1 MSIVPMVASPTSS
14 ETSNLSLTGMGTGI
28 DWQSMLN
35 QLTQVSEESLTP
47 YNNQITTLNTEAAA
61 WSSFS
66 SQLSTLQTAANTLA
80 SPTALD
86 LYSTNETSDSST
98 SASSLL
104 TSSASSTAGIGSYQV
119 VINNTA
125 QAEKLASGS
134 FSSQSSALNI
144 AGAILVNGHEVQ
156 IASTDSLQNLEA
168 NINNLDTGT
177 KPSGVTAAIV
187 QDTPTTYRLV
197 LTSDS
202 TGASGISLLDAATT
216 DTLGTLGFNG
226 TGTVLKNQVAGGA
239 QSDGLSSSSMG
250 VAATLGISSLSGN
263 VSINGVSVNLDLSDS
278 LTTIASDIN
287 SAFQTAGYTS
297 LNPASVVSTTN
308 GSTTTYNLQIAG
320 MTSYTDQNNV
330 LQSLGLIQGNRA
342 DVVGVTGSV
351 ANTTD
356 GKTPITAAS
365 DITSIYGYN
374 TWTSGDAI
382 TISGTGHG
390 GTPVGPT
397 VFDIGQNSTV
407 QDLLNQI
414 QTTFGSGVTASV
426 SSNGSIQVVDS
437 ATGASQLSVNLQ
449 ASLLSAN
456 NNAGVLNFGSFGQVG
471 TVHSYVLQQGA
482 DAAFTVDGMNMTSAS
497 NTATNAISGVTLNL
511 LGADPNT
518 AVTVSVNHDDQSIE
532 TEVNAMINAYN
543 GVISY
548 VNGQMTYNSS
558 TNTTG
563 GPLFGNNA
571 LESIKSQLESSI
583 LSQVGTGS
591 LQYLSQAGIT
601 TGQNGTLSLDT
612 ATFESTLSSNF
623 QDVASLFSDSG
634 SSTDS
639 NFQYVANSSSTQSGT
654 YNVSV
659 SQLPGTGQ
667 NIVGQ
672 IDGENATG
680 QGNVLTLDD
689 STSGANGLSIS
700 YTGTTAPASAPFTVS
715 RGIASLMN
723 SLVNGFTDSVNGTVT
738 TQEAGLQTNIT
749 ALETQVTN
757 MQNNINSQ
765 TSMMQEEFINMDTA
779 VAQLD
784 QMQSY
789 LTVQLANL

>member
-47 YNNQITTLNTEAAA
+47 YNNQITTLNTEASA

-66 SQLSTLQTAANTLA
+66 SQLSTLKTAANTLA

-144 AGAILVNGHEVQ
+144 TGAILVNGHEVQ

-287 SAFQTAGYTS
+287 SAFQTAGYTN
-297 LNPASVVSTTN
+297 NPASVVSTTN

-320 MTSYTDQNNV
+320 MTSYTDQSNV
-330 LQSLGLIQGNRA
+330 LQALGLVQGNRA

-356 GKTPITAAS
+356 GKTPITAAT

-374 TWTSGDAI
+374 TWTSGDKI
-382 TISGTGHG
+382 TLSGTAHDGSA
-390 GTPVGPT
+390 VGPT
-397 VFDIGQNSTV
+397 DFAITQTTTV

-426 SSNGSIQVVDS
+426 NSNGSIQVVDS

-449 ASLLSAN
+449 TSLAGPSGS
-456 NNAGVLNFGSFGQVG
+456 NAGVLNFGSFGQVG

-482 DAAFTVDGMNMTSAS
+482 DAAFTVDGMSMTSAS

-518 AVTVSVNHDDQSIE
+518 TVTVSVNHDDQSIE

-571 LESIKSQLESSI
+571 LESIKSQLESST

-601 TGQNGTLSLDT
+601 AGQNGTLSLDT
-612 ATFESTLSSNF
+612 ATFESALSSNF
-623 QDVASLFSDSG
+623 QDVAALFSDSG

-749 ALETQVTN
+749 ALKTQVTN

-765 TSMMQEEFINMDTA
+765 TAMMQQEFINMDTA